1 MEGISLN
8 ETMYVISSEKYYP
21 LAVQTWIVNFLEID
35 LMRQGY
41 VKKYDNDFVPIL
53 DYFPYFEKVK
63 GGSVHVTAVIIQTQ
77 E

>member
-1 MEGISLN
+1 
-8 ETMYVISSEKYYP
+8 
-21 LAVQTWIVNFLEID
+21 
-35 LMRQGY
+35 MRQGY